1 MLQAAT
7 KVADKLPGRFKLFGG
22 ALKLLA
28 KAADVPAKVVASPL
42 GRAEIYSVLG
52 GSAGAGTGSI
62 TYDML
67 NEQAGIT
74 IANAITDD
82 FRDLPDKAIDQDI
95 MANALRATKNA
106 AYWNAGA
113 AALTPF
119 IFGPIGKA
127 YKNLFNVKGE
137 KAVRLI

>member
-1 MLQAAT
+1 M
-7 KVADKLPGRFKLFGG
+7 K
-22 ALKLLA
+22 
-28 KAADVPAKVVASPL
+28 SPL

-82 FRDLPDKAIDQDI
+82 FRDLPDKEIDQDI
-95 MANALRATKNA
+95 MANALEQQECSLLECRSSST
-106 AYWNAGA
+106 
-113 AALTPF
+113 
-119 IFGPIGKA
+119 
-127 YKNLFNVKGE
+127 
-137 KAVRLI
+137 